1 MSKIKHEDIASLI
14 KERIDNFELN
24 PNQGKVIVIDSIPAH
39 VLNKRRLLDMRRKG
53 IKLSDLFIGSINST
67 ESYAGGWVYNVSPSY
82 TPDVND
88 YDKINWVVFVTNE
101 GASLHFDRENLED
114 CLSGKLDFRLDSEFL
129 FKEGC
134 QFVVNQLISRGA
146 TELQKIKDNIVFQTD
161 LPYPS
166 NDMVCSMSMVKLESA
181 ELIRPLSLLCKQDK
195 KKDRFGNYIKQ
206 KFK

>member
-53 IKLSDLFIGSINST
+53 VKLSDLFIGVINST

-88 YDKINWVVFVTNE
+88 YDKINWVVFVTKE
-101 GASLHFDRENLED
+101 GASLHIDRETLED

-129 FKEGC
+129 FKERC
-134 QFVVNQLISRGA
+134 QFIVNQLISRGA
-146 TELQKIKDNIVFQTD
+146 TELQEIKDRIVFQTD
-161 LPYPS
+161 LTYSS
-166 NDMVCSMSMVKLESA
+166 NDIVCGGVY
-181 ELIRPLSLLCKQDK
+181 DK
-195 KKDRFGNYIKQ
+195 IGTR
-206 KFK
+206 